1 MTRGRCGSLALHR
14 MTLAFTAPR
23 RFDRRTRSRS
33 MKNDNRYVGLDVHA
47 ETIAVA
53 VVETDGEVRFL
64 GTIPNRA
71 ETVRR
76 FVKRRGPGDPPRV
89 CCRGGAAGGV
99 LCWQWAGIGG
109 DCRRVAATLVPGK
122 AGGRVETGPPGG
134 SK

>member
-64 GTIPNRA
+64 GAIPNRA

-76 FVKRRGPGDPPRV
+76 VVERAGPAEPLGVRYG
-89 CCRGGAAGGV
+89 GGAAGGV
-99 LCWQWAGIGG
+99 LCWEVCG
-109 DCRRVAATLVPGK
+109 C
-122 AGGRVETGPPGG
+122 GGRLDRW
-134 SK
+134 